1 MDQEN
6 SNQHDSM
13 RVLHASR
20 IVKTGTFTSE
30 NVEGVTAVCVVPM
43 LVQDQFKVSFYFGGT
58 SLLIIVSVALDT
70 VQQIESH
77 LITRDYEGLS
87 REKGSRIRGRDAA

>member
-1 MDQEN
+1 
-6 SNQHDSM
+6 
-13 RVLHASR
+13 
-20 IVKTGTFTSE
+20 
-30 NVEGVTAVCVVPM
+30 M

-77 LITRDYEGLS
+77 LITRDYEGFS
-87 REKGSRIRGRDAA
+87 REKGSRLRDDTDTTAA

>member
-1 MDQEN
+1 
-6 SNQHDSM
+6 
-13 RVLHASR
+13 
-20 IVKTGTFTSE
+20 
-30 NVEGVTAVCVVPM
+30 M

-77 LITRDYEGLS
+77 LIARDYEGLS
-87 REKGSRIRGRDAA
+87 QERSGKIRGREPV